1 MTSSFVPQYYQR
13 DLRLK
18 LQCLTQGSKSVKE
31 YYQEHIIG
39 LACCNIHEDKCSRFL
54 GGLCH
59 DIHDILDYKD
69 WTRFPQLYHLALKA
83 EREVQRRQNLRFTP
97 LSRTS

>member
-1 MTSSFVPQYYQR
+1 MTFRFVPPYYQL

-18 LQCLTQGSKSVKE
+18 LECLTQGSKSVEK
-31 YYQEHIIG
+31 YYQELIIG
-39 LACCNIHEDKCSRFL
+39 LAYCNMHEDNMDKCSRFF
-54 GGLCH
+54 GGLHH

-83 EREVQRRQNLRFTP
+83 KRQVQG
-97 LSRTS
+97 